1 MKFGRT
7 FKNIVMILMIVVLG
21 AGAWLTM
28 DYAGSTLQTA
38 QMPSFSQMGGFDG
51 MKGGM
56 PGEMPDGAA
65 LPDENSA
72 QTQEGESN
80 VTGEEFNAFGSESQP
95 AAPEQNTADDS
106 TADSSASEDTTD
118 SSRKH
123 GQSTSGNT
131 GNNAQQGG
139 PQMGGN
145 RMGGP
150 QMGGNTQQG
159 SNGSSQTPEMP
170 SGEQGQMPEMTQPS
184 DGTDSAAQSDS
195 NDTQLQNSGRK
206 DFRGAQAKDRM
217 DTFFYLLFA
226 AEWIGIVALV
236 LYLILSGFNKK
247 GLHATVKSMRNLA
260 VYAMC
265 ALIIGTAL
273 GVLHGEVT
281 QKVYAGSSA
290 SQSVIEYS
298 NNGDSGKT
306 GSLNL
311 FADVNGSYADMN
323 VDGNAL

>member
-38 QMPSFSQMGGFDG
+38 QMPSFSQMGGFGG
-51 MKGGM
+51 MRGGM

-65 LPDENSA
+65 LPDESNA

-95 AAPEQNTADDS
+95 AAPEQNAAADS
-106 TADSSASEDTTD
+106 TAD

-145 RMGGP
+145 QMGGP
-150 QMGGNTQQG
+150 QQGGNAQQG
-159 SNGSSQTPEMP
+159 
-170 SGEQGQMPEMTQPS
+170 SGEQGQMPEMPSGEQSQTPETAQPS
-184 DGTDSAAQSDS
+184 DGADSAGSAAQSGS
-195 NDTQLQNSGRK
+195 SDTQSQNSGRK
-206 DFRGAQAKDRM
+206 DFRGAQTKTNL

-226 AEWIGIVALV
+226 AEWIGITGLA

-260 VYAMC
+260 VYAVC

-281 QKVYAGSSA
+281 QRVYAGSSI
-290 SQSVIEYS
+290 SQTVTDDS
-298 NNGDSGKT
+298 NNHSGKT
-306 GSLNL
+306 GSLYL
-311 FADVNGSYADMN
+311 SADAESEEQS
-323 VDGNAL
+323 NAISS